1 MGSLGAFAC
10 RVPFRLPGAGACA
23 RAPKPRVF
31 KYARVQLKSLNPR
44 MRGTFICARARSPS
58 SAMPPRRTRSGSAR
72 AKPGFFQRHSNVYA
86 YVPNLIGYA
95 RVVLAAVALRVA
107 FDDVPTS
114 LALYLLSF
122 VCDELD
128 GRFARMFDQ
137 CSEFGKLLD
146 MVRVVFPIRTPPNPP
161 IHAPIDL
168 LPPIERCINHN
179 DENLIV
185 NSTPLLTAIPR

>member
-1 MGSLGAFAC
+1 
-10 RVPFRLPGAGACA
+10 
-23 RAPKPRVF
+23 
-31 KYARVQLKSLNPR
+31 
-44 MRGTFICARARSPS
+44 
-58 SAMPPRRTRSGSAR
+58 MPPRRTRSGSAR

-137 CSEFGKLLD
+137 CSEFGKLHD

-168 LPPIERCINHN
+168 LLPIGEVHQSHN
-179 DENLIV
+179 DEKLIV
-185 NSTPLLTAIPR
+185 NSTPLPTAIPR

>member
-1 MGSLGAFAC
+1 MESLGAFAC
-10 RVPFRLPGAGACA
+10 RVPFRLPGAAACA
-23 RAPKPRVF
+23 RAPKPRF

-44 MRGTFICARARSPS
+44 RVCGTLVCARARSPS

-146 MVRVVFPIRTPPNPP
+146 MVRVVCPIRTPPNPP
-161 IHAPIDL
+161 IHDPIDL
-168 LPPIERCINHN
+168 LLPIERCITTTKN
-179 DENLIV
+179 
-185 NSTPLLTAIPR
+185 